1 MARTRKTHRLD
12 LLAAFDERA
21 FDHAI
26 LCTYTFD
33 APFFEGYCLERLA
46 SLTGHVS
53 VLVDRNTYERAILSD
68 LSMRPRRA
76 NLRYLLH
83 PVAVPGVF
91 HSKVSL
97 FAGRDRARLIFGSA
111 NCTRAGLT
119 SNAELVGCYDYNS
132 SGDDHLLPLFRASY
146 GFLHRLGERFPSRQL
161 QENLEALLSD
171 APWIEPVDEPSRNGE
186 FRLLD
191 NLDQPLWDQIRVEV
205 AAPVDTVYVV
215 SRYFDRSPKLL
226 DRIMNDLRPAKIVI
240 YTQNGITSLTP
251 DWLDYDS
258 VANGRTEIWLC
269 RYADDEQRTQPLHA
283 KGIIIQKGRDR
294 WFAFG
299 SANFTSPA
307 LLASARTG
315 NVETLLLLGPA
326 VNRGLDHNIFDP
338 QGSAVRLTRKMELQ
352 TCEVE
357 DKLYL
362 PAYDIRLLEA
372 SLDGEAL
379 SLNAAVPDGVTGLTA
394 VISTYDGY
402 VMNLRSGRMEGTA
415 VVFQAPPEALG
426 RFNESSAV
434 VRLTGQHPDGS
445 QAVSN
450 PVLVS
455 NIQFVD
461 GELTTKRRRHIID
474 AQQSAAKFV
483 NVLNDLLRG
492 TDEQSLIDFLN
503 LCDIPLTH
511 NSPAPL
517 LRRAKPIWDGAAGMR
532 ALGERNLKFYS
543 VLHEAAIYF
552 CERHLRKLQRHA
564 KQPGP
569 GGVANFLHIFL
580 AAGNVLRAQM
590 ERMTQGLEGRGTP
603 LNSEEWFACRT
614 HADAYF
620 DIFARMNDCLLNSYV
635 IPLKRLY
642 DPSQIRDEFR
652 PDLQPLRELNEA
664 MLAFRAR
671 IDQLRSAGGSL
682 RSAGY
687 FHSILGENRWPRYE
701 RKAQES
707 IASVMKAVA

>member
-1 MARTRKTHRLD
+1 MARTKKTHRLD
-12 LLAAFDERA
+12 LLEAFDERA
-21 FDHAI
+21 FSHAI

-46 SLTGHVS
+46 SLTGNIS
-53 VLVDRNTYERAILSD
+53 VLVDRNVYERAILSD
-68 LSMRPRRA
+68 SSARPKRA

-83 PVAVPGVF
+83 PIAVPGVF
-91 HSKVSL
+91 HSKISL
-97 FAGRDRARLIFGSA
+97 FVGRNRARLILGSA

-119 SNAELVGCYDYNS
+119 SNAELVGCYDYDL
-132 SGDDHLLPLFRASY
+132 SGDDFLLPLFRASY
-146 GFLHRLGERFPSRQL
+146 GFLQRLGERFPGEQL
-161 QENLEALLSD
+161 RENLEALLSD
-171 APWIEPVDEPSRNGE
+171 APWIEPIDELSTNGD

-191 NLDQPLWDQIRVEV
+191 NLDQSLWDQIRTEV
-205 AAPVDTVYVV
+205 VAPVDAVYVV
-215 SRYFDRSPKLL
+215 SRYFDRNPKLL
-226 DRIMNDLRPAKIVI
+226 DRIANDLRPAKIVI

-251 DWLDYDS
+251 DWLDHKS

-269 RYADDEQRTQPLHA
+269 RYADDEQRTQPLHG
-283 KGIIIQKGRDR
+283 KGILIQKGSDR

-315 NVETLLLLGPA
+315 NVETLLWLGPA
-326 VNRGLDHNIFDP
+326 INRSLDHSIFDP
-338 QGSAVRLTRKMELQ
+338 QGSAVRLTRKIELQ
-352 TCEVE
+352 TCELE
-357 DKLYL
+357 DKLYY
-362 PAYDIRLLEA
+362 PTYDICLSEA
-372 SLDGEAL
+372 SLDENAL
-379 SLNAAVPDGVTGLTA
+379 SLNAAVPDGVIGLTS

-402 VMNLRSGRMEGTA
+402 EMNLRSGQMKGTS
-415 VVFQAPPEALG
+415 VVFQVPPEALG
-426 RFNESSAV
+426 RFNDSSAV
-434 VRLTGQHPDGS
+434 VRLVGRRTDGS

-450 PVLVS
+450 PVLVT

-461 GELTTKRRRHIID
+461 GELTARRRRHIID
-474 AQQSAAKFV
+474 AQQSAPKFV

-511 NSPAPL
+511 NSPAL
-517 LRRAKPIWDGAAGMR
+517 HLRRAKPIWDGAAGMR
-532 ALGERNLKFYS
+532 ALGERNLQFYS

-564 KQPGP
+564 KQPGL

-590 ERMTQGLEGRGTP
+590 ERMTQGLEDRGAP
-603 LNSEEWFACRT
+603 LSSDEWFACRT

-620 DIFARMNDCLLNSYV
+620 DVFARMNDCLLNSYV

-642 DPSQIRDEFR
+642 DPLQIRDEFR
-652 PDLQPLRELNEA
+652 PDLQPLRELSDA

-671 IDQLRSAGGSL
+671 VEKLRSTASSL
-682 RSAGY
+682 RSANY
-687 FHSILGENRWPRYE
+687 FHSVLGESRWPRYE
-701 RKAQES
+701 HKTKES
-707 IASVMKAVA
+707 IASVMKALI